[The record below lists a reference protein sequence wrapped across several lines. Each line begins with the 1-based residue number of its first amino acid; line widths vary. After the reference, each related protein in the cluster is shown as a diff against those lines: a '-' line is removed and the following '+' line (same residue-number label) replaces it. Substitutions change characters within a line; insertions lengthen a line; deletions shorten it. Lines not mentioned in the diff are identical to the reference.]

1 MPEIVTKA
9 EFARR
14 LGIGRSAVGNM
25 VRRGQL
31 TAPALVERGG
41 RVLVDETVARRQL
54 RQRLDVDQRLRN
66 GRARLGGDAEDG
78 QGDTLD
84 AIQRQKLTQLELAN
98 ARDREAALAR
108 SGRYMLANDA
118 RQEMGK
124 IAGAL
129 IAAMEGGLPELA
141 DAIAADIKAPQR
153 DVLLALKGAWRAL
166 RARLADVNAEA
177 AQRETEC
184 LEAAP

>member
-66 GRARLGGDAEDG
+66 GRLGGDAEDG

-166 RARLADVNAEA
+166 RARLAYVKAEA
-177 AQRETEC
+177 AQREPEC
-184 LEAAP
+184 LEAAQ